1 MALTLPDFL
10 ASCLNFYTCM
20 GKRLLLIGGENT
32 HLFPVVSELGTTV
45 ETHHVRSRMRG
56 SLTAALSR
64 LAGLGK
70 ADSFVPASEQSVKD
84 IHNLLPAVAFDFL
97 ERSLTAPLA
106 TFGTTLGLRQQAARP
121 DTFVTVSSGEST

>member
-1 MALTLPDFL
+1 
-10 ASCLNFYTCM
+10 
-20 GKRLLLIGGENT
+20 
-32 HLFPVVSELGTTV
+32 
-45 ETHHVRSRMRG
+45 MRG
-56 SLTAALSR
+56 GLAAALSW

-97 ERSLTAPLA
+97 ELSLTAPLTAPLA